1 VIGKSEWIY
10 KESKVALLAVG
21 GQVAVASSVQFALED
36 YTQSIVF
43 GNNDALLCLAERM
56 GSVEP
61 LLGLKF
67 KPFTTNEI
75 SLITT
80 AQMRNWTLA
89 LTITPAVLI
98 TAVAIIILVRRKY
111 A

>member
-1 VIGKSEWIY
+1 MAHSFPTRR
-10 KESKVALLAVG
+10 
-21 GQVAVASSVQFALED
+21 SSDLEE
-36 YTQSIVF
+36 
-43 GNNDALLCLAERM
+43 L

-61 LLGLKF
+61 LIGLKF
-67 KPFTTNEI
+67 KPFTTDTI

-89 LTITPAVLI
+89 LTITPAVLV
-98 TAVAIIILVRRKY
+98 TAAAIIILVRRKY